1 MNLTQALY
9 TFLAE
14 DADLTALLATYQD
27 APAIF
32 TTDPAPGDAA
42 LPYIVSAGEVTQVP
56 MDTKTTRGRDLR
68 RDVRCYAAAT
78 GSAVLVEQIAER
90 VRALLHRQPIVI
102 AGFNWLVSDITGP
115 IVADER
121 ETQSGRDTYGR
132 VLTLSLKAQEA

>member
-1 MNLTQALY
+1 MNLTLALY
-9 TFLAE
+9 TLLVS
-14 DADLTALLATYQD
+14 DPTLTGLLAVYQD

-42 LPYIVSAGEVTQVP
+42 LPYIVSAGEVAQVP
-56 MDTKTTRGRDLR
+56 MDTKTTRGRDLM
-68 RDVRCYAAAT
+68 RDVRCYAPAT

-90 VRALLHRQPIVI
+90 VRALLHRQPLTIS
-102 AGFNWLVSDITGP
+102 GFTWLVSDIAGP

-132 VLTLSLKAQEA
+132 VLTLSLKAQEV